1 MHLFRGDC
9 HTKKPFP
16 ILAHMAAKVL
26 KLNLTLNLSNPGAG
40 TDLAKIE
47 PFVDML
53 KDGYSE
59 VACIETYMVATSMS
73 MRSKKGPM
81 CPLCTTIWWC
91 LKRIR

>member
-1 MHLFRGDC
+1 MHLFRDDC
-9 HTKKPFP
+9 HTKKKFP

-53 KDGYSE
+53 NL
-59 VACIETYMVATSMS
+59 TLNL
-73 MRSKKGPM
+73 PN
-81 CPLCTTIWWC
+81 P
-91 LKRIR
+91 